1 MELSGCLLHQFAGYC
16 VTAVEK
22 EIDDIITSTVQPARR
37 NTLALSSQ
45 CRVRVSRAG
54 PNITRGFHARG
65 KQVVDQHVVPY

>member
-1 MELSGCLLHQFAGYC
+1 MELCWCLLHQFTGHC

-22 EIDDIITSTVQPARR
+22 EIDGIITSTVQPVRR

-54 PNITRGFHARG
+54 PNIARGFHARE
-65 KQVVDQHVVPY
+65 KQVVDQQVVPY